1 MTKKQL
7 RFAPLIRVSTER
19 QEKQGE
25 SLNVQK
31 KRIIEYVKSIG
42 GVIPHNCWKY
52 FGQEHAT
59 PSYEKEIFNQ
69 LLKDSSKDLFDAVIV
84 YDASRWSRDNL
95 QSKKGLN
102 ILRENNIEFY
112 VGATKYDLNKSEARL
127 FLGMSTEMNEF
138 FAGIQKEKSIESKI
152 ERLRAGIPAS
162 GNMPWGRTYSKG
174 SGWSID
180 KDKQRDIESAA
191 KRYLKGESRREIA
204 KCIDMSEYNL
214 WKILTKRS
222 GNTWIVKIK
231 RNDSEIIE
239 IPLKVPRLL
248 PQEMIDAIHKKAELN
263 KTYKNKVSDYFKKT
277 YLLSGMILCDTC
289 GYALC
294 GYSKPNDKRYYRH
307 ADKKYR
313 DKCTFKKHIS
323 ADDIEKGVLAH
334 LFKMYGNISEI
345 KKSIKAGIPNNNE
358 LEELRKE
365 KKALEKKLG
374 TSKQRRGK
382 YQEMFADGNMTKTE
396 LEQKLQSLDE
406 KIISFDKRI
415 DAINSQFSN
424 SVNIKNVSEDFF
436 KQIIKRIYKSKA
448 EFKNMSF
455 KEKRELLLY
464 NFYGKYFDERDNKK
478 RRCGVYITDFEEKDG
493 TRHFTYSIRGVL
505 NTMDGTLPYD
515 KYSCEDMC
523 IENDLYDSF
532 DPYAE
537 ADKPKKTKK
546 KHKRTLKTKDTL
558 NIHSTNQ
565 HYFRRKHH

>member
-1 MTKKQL
+1 MKKKL

-31 KRIIEYVKSIG
+31 KRITEIVKSMG
-42 GVIPHNCWKY
+42 NTIPDSCWKY
-52 FGQEHAT
+52 SGQEHAT
-59 PSYEKEIFNQ
+59 KNYERNILNQ
-69 LLKDSSKDLFDAVIV
+69 LLKDSSKNLFDAVIV

-95 QSKKGLN
+95 KSKECLD
-102 ILRENNIEFY
+102 ILRKNNIEFY
-112 VGATKYDLNKSEARL
+112 VGSTKYDLHKSEAC
-127 FLGMSTEMNEF
+127 FYLGMSTEMNEF
-138 FAGIQKEKSIESKI
+138 IAGIQKEKSIESKI
-152 ERLRAGIPAS
+152 ERLKAGIPAS
-162 GNMPWGRTYSKG
+162 GNMPWGRTHSKEL
-174 SGWSID
+174 GWGID
-180 KDKQRDIESAA
+180 KAKQSDIKSAA
-191 KRYLKGESRREIA
+191 NRYLKGESRREIA
-204 KCIDMSEYNL
+204 KCINMSEYNL
-214 WKILTKRS
+214 WKVLTKRS
-222 GNTWIVKIK
+222 GDSWTVKIK
-231 RNDSEIIE
+231 RNNSEIEE
-239 IPLKVPRLL
+239 IQLKVPRLL
-248 PQEMIDAIHKKAELN
+248 PQNTIDAIHKRAELN

-323 ADDIEKGVLAH
+323 ADDIEKGVLVH
-334 LFKMYGNISEI
+334 LFNMYGNISEI

-424 SVNIKNVSEDFF
+424 TVNVKNVSEDFF
-436 KQIIKRIYKSKA
+436 KRITNRIYKSKA
-448 EFKNMSF
+448 EFNKMSF
-455 KEKRELLLY
+455 KEKRELLLH
-464 NFYGKYFDERDNKK
+464 NFDGKYFDERDNKK
-478 RRCGVYITDFEEKDG
+478 RRCGVYITDFEEKNG

-515 KYSCEDMC
+515 KYSYEDMC
-523 IENDLYDSF
+523 NENDPYDSY
-532 DPYAE
+532 DPYGE
-537 ADKPKKTKK
+537 EDTPKKTGN
-546 KHKRTLKTKDTL
+546 KHKKTLKTKGTL
-558 NIHSTNQ
+558 DIHGTDQ
-565 HYFRRKHH
+565 HYFCRKHH